1 MIILISDFMAL
12 FFYIFS
18 GFIVLSSVGVV
29 ASRNAVHSVLW
40 LILAFCNAAGLFVLI
55 GAEFLAMTL
64 IVVYVGAVAVLFLF
78 VVMMLGNSLQ
88 EIKKDIKQNFWL
100 SIVLLSILVF
110 DLILVILS
118 ATHNLDLVV
127 ARSLYSM
134 PENITNTAAIGSVL
148 YTSFMLPFQVAGLI
162 LFAAMISCI
171 ILTLRVRSGVRR
183 QKPVDQLART
193 KTSGMEVLEVKYN
206 QGVKGIKYE

>member
-18 GFIVLSSVGVV
+18 GFIILSSIGVV
-29 ASRNAVHSVLW
+29 ASRNAVYSVLW

-78 VVMMLGNSLQ
+78 VVMMLGSSLQ
-88 EIKKDIKQNFWL
+88 EIKQDIKQNFWL
-100 SIVLLSILVF
+100 SIMLLAFLVF
-110 DLILVILS
+110 DLSLVILS
-118 ATHNLDLVV
+118 STHNMDLIVS
-127 ARSLYSM
+127 RSLYSTSDSVI
-134 PENITNTAAIGSVL
+134 NIVAIGSVL
-148 YTSFMLPFQVAGLI
+148 YTDFILPFQVSGLI

-171 ILTLRVRSGVRR
+171 ILTLRARTGVRR
-183 QKPVDQLART
+183 QKSSEQLARD
-193 KTSGMEVLEVKYN
+193 KNSGMEVVEVKYN
-206 QGVKGIKYE
+206 QGVRGIKYE